1 MDAEAGKFSRF
12 GISALMYCVSCQ
24 ESVSLDG
31 YEFNIAKLL
40 FKFSKFLT
48 PQIGSVVTFRVG
60 GVQDAVVIVLPTN
73 RNCTIS

>member
-1 MDAEAGKFSRF
+1 MVKRKKSKG
-12 GISALMYCVSCQ
+12 